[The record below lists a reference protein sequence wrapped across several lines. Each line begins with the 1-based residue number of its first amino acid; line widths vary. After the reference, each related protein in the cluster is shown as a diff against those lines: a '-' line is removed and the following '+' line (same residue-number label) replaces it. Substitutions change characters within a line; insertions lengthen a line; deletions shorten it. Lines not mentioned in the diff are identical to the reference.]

1 MLLVWWS
8 SLLVE
13 DKSLTTSVLL
23 FHVPFWSPKRS
34 ISLSGNHIS
43 SILVYVAK
51 STVATSQDLLTFMC
65 VTRIQPAFLLLL
77 LTEHLHCSLKICHAA
92 SKSEVHQRKV
102 IVFWLEFYFLRSN
115 FTCLPLII
123 TGIIKISGEGNDNRS
138 PRAKGTNVCG
148 WCCLNF
154 YDRCSKVM
162 CQHMDKA
169 VHFKDVTQGE
179 TVKLR
184 KPKHLDTI
192 KPTLTILLI
201 KLQAR
206 GCKLLSTSW
215 PCNPF

>member
-1 MLLVWWS
+1 MVKVDVVFLEFPQEVSISVPDFIFLSPHKVRGFLCVCLCSQLSPSEAHHSLMLLVWWS

-102 IVFWLEFYFLRSN
+102 IVF
-115 FTCLPLII
+115 
-123 TGIIKISGEGNDNRS
+123 
-138 PRAKGTNVCG
+138 
-148 WCCLNF
+148 
-154 YDRCSKVM
+154 
-162 CQHMDKA
+162 
-169 VHFKDVTQGE
+169 
-179 TVKLR
+179 
-184 KPKHLDTI
+184 
-192 KPTLTILLI
+192 
-201 KLQAR
+201 
-206 GCKLLSTSW
+206 
-215 PCNPF
+215 